1 MSKIIFIL
9 ICLFGTIG
17 VLTAQVE
24 RKYIRRGNN
33 FFENQKFREAE
44 MQYRKALEK
53 DSKSVEASFNLGN
66 AMYKLDEY
74 NAATARYSGLA
85 DKAENKNELN
95 RYYYNLG
102 NSYFKSGKY
111 SESIEAYKKSLLNDP
126 NDFDAK
132 HNLQMALRMLSQ
144 DESDKQSSSQENE
157 SVDNKE
163 SDSDDN
169 SEMQSIGSEN
179 NNYEE
184 SRISPEDAERI
195 LQALENEEKNVLK
208 KVLENQ
214 IDKSNVSNGKN
225 W

>member
-1 MSKIIFIL
+1 MYLLFIPL
-9 ICLFGTIG
+9 
-17 VLTAQVE
+17 VLSAQVE

-53 DSKSVEASFNLGN
+53 NSESVEASFNLGN
-66 AMYKLDEY
+66 AMYKLDEH
-74 NAATARYSGLA
+74 NAASARFSGLV
-85 DKAENKNELN
+85 DNAENENELN
-95 RYYYNLG
+95 MYFYNLG

-111 SESIEAYKKSLLNDP
+111 SESIDAYKNALMNDP
-126 NDFDAK
+126 SDFDAK

-144 DESDKQSSSQENE
+144 DDSDKQSSSQENE
-157 SVDNKE
+157 SVDNNE
-163 SDSDDN
+163 SNTGDKSDV
-169 SEMQSIGSEN
+169 QSSGIDN
-179 NNYEE
+179 NNYED
-184 SRISPEDAERI
+184 SKISPADAERI

-214 IDKSNVSNGKN
+214 NDKSNVSTGKN